1 MYFAD
6 VIIQADVDVAV
17 VEEGNG
23 CVISVPEGCVPLP
36 TVEIVASPDPGSA
49 LDVLGSNHD
58 ASIGTPP
65 LLTATPTVL
74 PAVRRATI
82 GPGATLDSGPTTHT
96 VRY

>member
-49 LDVLGSNHD
+49 LDVLESNND

-65 LLTATPTVL
+65 LLTVL

-96 VRY
+96 VRF